1 MLGVTPQGHGFSSL
15 ITHLLVNLY
24 KYGHYSSQLLG
35 TPVAAVGFF
44 CSAICAAT
52 AASAAA
58 TASSPRAALAQAIAP
73 DSSAFTA
80 YSDITKADA
89 IAWAKAALGDDAVA
103 AAEAAVAAQI
113 AEQKNPTAATGVP
126 W

>member
-1 MLGVTPQGHGFSSL
+1 MATWTVYAMDRDLTQELADVVVTLHYQCADEDGDATGR
-15 ITHLLVNLY
+15 V
-24 KYGHYSSQLLG
+24 YG
-35 TPVAAVGFF
+35 TVG
-44 CSAICAAT
+44 
-52 AASAAA
+52 
-58 TASSPRAALAQAIAP
+58 LAAP

-126 W
+126 SSWLL

>member
-1 MLGVTPQGHGFSSL
+1 MATWTVYAMDRDLTQELADVV
-15 ITHLLVNLY
+15 ITLHYQCTDEDGDATGRV
-24 KYGHYSSQLLG
+24 YG
-35 TPVAAVGFF
+35 TVG
-44 CSAICAAT
+44 
-52 AASAAA
+52 
-58 TASSPRAALAQAIAP
+58 LAAP

-126 W
+126 SSWLL